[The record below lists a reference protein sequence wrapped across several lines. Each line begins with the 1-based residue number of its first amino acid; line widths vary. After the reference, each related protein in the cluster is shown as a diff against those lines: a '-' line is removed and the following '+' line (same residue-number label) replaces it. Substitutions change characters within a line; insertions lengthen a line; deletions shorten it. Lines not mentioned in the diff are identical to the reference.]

1 DTIFAEGQRRYV
13 ESLSSYARQ
22 FFGTLEKPD
31 VDLIEGLTPAISI
44 DQKSAAQTPRSTVG
58 TMSEIYDYL
67 RLLFTRV
74 GTPHCVE
81 CGTPMVLQELQV
93 SMKPVKATKHS
104 QKHKATRRLFCPTC
118 ERTSD
123 ELTLG
128 SFSFNSPTGA
138 CPDCH
143 GLGTRWELDPAL
155 VLPNPRLTLAEGAVR
170 PWSRLG

>member
-1 DTIFAEGQRRYV
+1 
-13 ESLSSYARQ
+13 
-22 FFGTLEKPD
+22 
-31 VDLIEGLTPAISI
+31 
-44 DQKSAAQTPRSTVG
+44 
-58 TMSEIYDYL
+58 
-67 RLLFTRV
+67 
-74 GTPHCVE
+74 
-81 CGTPMVLQELQV
+81 
-93 SMKPVKATKHS
+93 
-104 QKHKATRRLFCPTC
+104 

-170 PWSRLG
+170 PWSRLGNQGRLVEKTLDQLVTTTGISVDVPVGELSAEEYQIVLYGTEDRRFEGVIPIL